1 MATWFLNRY
10 IPLLGYLPT
19 VLSYFITVSLP
30 FCAGLHVY
38 RDWLMV
44 VIQVFASVLGFIR
57 AHALYGQSRRVL
69 GFLVFTGVVSF
80 IITTVRRFPQALTW
94 RMYIPHPFFLKGVI
108 LGSHYG
114 GGEEIPV
121 LSGFVGCSEFT
132 PSLGGRLATIAWVN
146 MLVIDSVTFSL
157 TLYKAFTIGRGIRLL
172 DVIVRDG
179 TMYFF
184 IVFIMNLV
192 NILILRYSPP
202 LRRTSTTVLTNVLSS
217 TLMSRLVLNLREQNS
232 TLSDLPTTVESEL
245 RFQAALPSAQKSM
258 TSNGNIPPV
267 CLMYET
273 ATPGVVGASYQSPS
287 EDVKVSMTMRH
298 KPLMWGPRCRSEPGY
313 GTLYEV
319 EESGR

>member
-1 MATWFLNRY
+1 MYTVIGLWWSYKFLQVVCSKRAVPPHSHFLISN
-10 IPLLGYLPT
+10 
-19 VLSYFITVSLP
+19 
-30 FCAGLHVY
+30 LHHE
-38 RDWLMV
+38 
-44 VIQVFASVLGFIR
+44 VLGFIR

-132 PSLGGRLATIAWVN
+132 PSLGYVVDAEYNLSFGPTEFSFCTRGRRKFLDERFTSRSNSETVATIAWVN

-179 TMYFF
+179 T
-184 IVFIMNLV
+184 
-192 NILILRYSPP
+192 
-202 LRRTSTTVLTNVLSS
+202 SS
-217 TLMSRLVLNLREQNS
+217 
-232 TLSDLPTTVESEL
+232 
-245 RFQAALPSAQKSM
+245 
-258 TSNGNIPPV
+258 
-267 CLMYET
+267 
-273 ATPGVVGASYQSPS
+273 
-287 EDVKVSMTMRH
+287 
-298 KPLMWGPRCRSEPGY
+298 
-313 GTLYEV
+313 
-319 EESGR
+319 